1 MTIIDTILNRPEFAD
16 RPPVLLDIGAA
27 GEIDRK
33 WRNIAP
39 YSVCIAF
46 DADDREMG
54 YVVRETSGYRKLYV
68 YNCIV
73 TDAVTGEA
81 DFHLTSSPQCSSL
94 LDPRQESLDN
104 WAFGDYFRVDRNV
117 RLKTVALPDVLA
129 ELGIDKVDWFKTDSQ
144 GTDLRL
150 FKSLGDERI
159 RRVLAAEFEPG
170 FIDAYQ
176 GEDKLW
182 SLLAY
187 MEGRPFWMTSL
198 QVKGSQRISR
208 NIGERRLN
216 PLERRFLPAL
226 LKTSP
231 GWGEVAYLNTFGG
244 DPECLD
250 MRDYLLGWVFAFIE
264 EQYGFAMEI
273 AARGYERFNDPLFPL
288 LEAEALVRL
297 RYGFLRVPAYL
308 LTTIGRKLARRFA
321 ALRKGGE

>member
-1 MTIIDTILNRPEFAD
+1 MSIIETILSRPEFSD

-33 WRNIAP
+33 WRQIAP

-54 YVVRETSGYRKLYV
+54 YVVREKSGYRKLYV

-73 TDAVTGEA
+73 TDAVCGEA
-81 DFHLTSSPQCSSL
+81 DFHLTRSPQCSSL
-94 LDPRQESLDN
+94 LEPRQESLDK
-104 WAFGDYFRVDRNV
+104 WAFGAFFTVERSV
-117 RLKTVALPDVLA
+117 RLKTVTLPEVLA

-150 FKSLGDERI
+150 FRSLGEERI
-159 RRVLAAEFEPG
+159 ARVLAAEFEPG
-170 FIDAYQ
+170 FIDAYR

-182 SLLAY
+182 SLLAF
-187 MEGRPFWMTSL
+187 MEDKPFWMTGL
-198 QVKGSQRISR
+198 TVKGSQRISR
-208 NIGERRLN
+208 QVGSRSLSN
-216 PLERRFLPAL
+216 LERRFLPAL

-231 GWGEVAYLNTFGG
+231 GWGEVAYLNTFDG
-244 DPECLD
+244 DSDQLD

-273 AARGYERFNDPLFPL
+273 AARGFEQFGDPVFPP
-288 LEAEALVRL
+288 LESEALVRL
-297 RYGFLRVPAYL
+297 RRGVIRAPAYV
-308 LTTIGRKLARRFA
+308 LTTMGRKLARCFA
-321 ALRKGGE
+321 TLGKGDE

>member
-1 MTIIDTILNRPEFAD
+1 MTFIDTILNRPEFVD

-27 GEIDRK
+27 GEIDKK
-33 WRNIAP
+33 WRAIARH
-39 YSVCIAF
+39 SVCIAF
-46 DADDREMG
+46 DADEREMG

-81 DFHLTSSPQCSSL
+81 DFHLTRSPQCSSL
-94 LDPRQESLDN
+94 LKPRQEDLDN
-104 WAFGDYFRVDRNV
+104 WAFGDYFRVERTV

-150 FKSLGDERI
+150 FRSLGEDRI
-159 RRVLAAEFEPG
+159 ARVLAAEFEPG
-170 FIDAYQ
+170 FMDAYR

-187 MEGRPFWMTSL
+187 MEDKPFWMTSL
-198 QVKGSQRISR
+198 DVKGSQRISR
-208 NIGERRLN
+208 QMGESRLN

-231 GWGEVAYLNTFGG
+231 GWGEVAYLNTIAGN
-244 DPECLD
+244 PELD
-250 MRDYLLGWVFAFIE
+250 MRDYLLGWVFACIE

-273 AARGYERFNDPLFPL
+273 AASGYERFGDPVFPEL
-288 LEAEALVRL
+288 GAEALLRL
-297 RYGFLRVPAYL
+297 RCGFMRAPAYV

-321 ALRKGGE
+321 AVGKGGK

>member
-1 MTIIDTILNRPEFAD
+1 MGMIERVLNRPEFAD

-27 GEIDRK
+27 GEIDKK
-33 WRNIAP
+33 WRRIAG

-46 DADDREMG
+46 DADEREMG

-81 DFHLTSSPQCSSL
+81 DFHLTRSPQCSSL
-94 LDPRQESLDN
+94 LEPRQEDLDN
-104 WAFGDYFRVDRNV
+104 WAFGDYFRVERTV

-129 ELGIDKVDWFKTDSQ
+129 ELGIGKVDWFKTDSQ

-150 FKSLGDERI
+150 FRSLGEDRI
-159 RRVLAAEFEPG
+159 ARVLAAEFEPG
-170 FIDAYQ
+170 FMDAYR

-187 MEGRPFWMTSL
+187 MEDKPFWMTSL
-198 QVKGSQRISR
+198 NVKGSQRISR
-208 NIGERRLN
+208 QIGESRLN

-231 GWGEVAYLNTFGG
+231 GWGEVAYLNTFAGN
-244 DPECLD
+244 PELD
-250 MRDYLLGWVFAFIE
+250 MRDYLLGWVFASIE

-273 AARGYERFNDPLFPL
+273 AASGYERFGDPVFPE
-288 LEAEALVRL
+288 LEAEALLRL
-297 RYGFLRVPAYL
+297 RRGFMRAPAYV

-321 ALRKGGE
+321 AVGKGGR

>member
-1 MTIIDTILNRPEFAD
+1 MSIIDTILSRPEFLA
-16 RPPVLLDIGAA
+16 RPPVLVDIGAA

-33 WRNIAP
+33 WRQIAP

-73 TDAVTGEA
+73 TDSAAGEA
-81 DFHLTSSPQCSSL
+81 EFFLTGSPQCSSL
-94 LDPRQESLDN
+94 LEPRQEPLEN
-104 WAFGDYFRVDRNV
+104 WAFGDYFRIERKV
-117 RLKTVALPDVLA
+117 RLKTIALPEVLA
-129 ELGIDKVDWFKTDSQ
+129 ELAIDKVDWFKTDSQ

-150 FKSLGDERI
+150 FKSLGDDRI
-159 RRVLAAEFEPG
+159 ARVLAAEFEPG
-170 FIDAYQ
+170 IIDAYR

-187 MEGRPFWMTSL
+187 MEDKPFWMTAL
-198 QVKGSQRISR
+198 KIKGSQRVSKQ
-208 NIGERRLN
+208 IGERRLN

-244 DPECLD
+244 DPKFLD
-250 MRDYLLGWVFAFIE
+250 LRDYLLGWIFAFTE
-264 EQYGFAMEI
+264 EQYGFAMEV
-273 AARGYERFNDPLFPL
+273 AARGYERFGDPVFPE

-297 RYGFLRVPAYL
+297 RGGFLNVPMYV
-308 LTTIGRKLARRFA
+308 LTTMGHKLARRIA
-321 ALRKGGE
+321 ALKKCGK